1 MRKAPRGR
9 GHCRSQWCSL
19 GASLKRSLRSLA
31 IVARIGSAPVMASR
45 LAAAIIVS
53 TSACRQD
60 VTVVDSP
67 PPPPDTTSTGA
78 GGGGGSVQRARL
90 SLTLLVDYQDETVGA
105 ALGWTDGAVPGA
117 DVSVERTEAPV
128 ERRSGV
134 TDAAG
139 GVVFDSLLTGDYQVS
154 VLRGLDAAERARLPA
169 GAQDVDA
176 LGGGTAVG
184 LAAGGSSHR
193 IGVLVG
199 RRGSLVISEYWF
211 PLDLTPEASGVYPY
225 AGYLE
230 LYNQS
235 DTTIYLD
242 GKFIGH
248 TAVQYQDYP
257 NFPCTR
263 YEAWSDDSLGVWAQ
277 YVYQFPGT
285 GRYYPLLPGKATIV
299 ATDAI
304 DHRVVNPS
312 AEDLSSAEFEFAGGP
327 DNPLAADLVNVG
339 TREHYFG
346 DGVIFWGM
354 GVPFVANRVDV
365 GSLPRAYIPD
375 YSLPHVRIP
384 AEAVLDVAI
393 FLPSA
398 TRYPVCPTIV
408 HPRFARLPGAV
419 LPPGDFAPASMQR
432 RVFRQEGDKKI
443 LLRTLNSGRDF
454 VVAFP
459 RTPGRP

>member
-1 MRKAPRGR
+1 
-9 GHCRSQWCSL
+9 
-19 GASLKRSLRSLA
+19 
-31 IVARIGSAPVMASR
+31 
-45 LAAAIIVS
+45 
-53 TSACRQD
+53 
-60 VTVVDSP
+60 
-67 PPPPDTTSTGA
+67 
-78 GGGGGSVQRARL
+78 L

-139 GVVFDSLLTGDYQVS
+139 GVAFDSLLTGDYRVS

-169 GAQDVDA
+169 DAQDVDA
-176 LGGGTAVG
+176 LGGGTAIG

-193 IGVLVG
+193 IGVVVG

-211 PLDLTPEASGVYPY
+211 PMDITPEASGVYPW

-230 LYNQS
+230 LYNQA

-242 GKFIGH
+242 GKLIGNA
-248 TAVQYQDYP
+248 TVSDEDNP

-263 YEAWSDDSLGVWAQ
+263 YEAWTNDPLGVWAQ
-277 YVYQFPGT
+277 WVYQFPGT
-285 GRYYPLLPGKATIV
+285 GRDYPLPPGRATIV

-327 DNPLAADLVNVG
+327 NNPLAADLVNVG

-346 DGVIFWGM
+346 NGVIFWGW
-354 GVPFVANRVDV
+354 GVPFVANRVDA
-365 GSLPRAYIPD
+365 GSLPRANIPD
-375 YSLPHVRIP
+375 FSIPFVRIP

-393 FLPSA
+393 FLSFYARHPI
-398 TRYPVCPTIV
+398 CPTIV

-419 LPPGDFAPASMQR
+419 VPPGDWKPESMQR
-432 RVFRQEGDKKI
+432 RVFRQEGDRKI
-443 LLRTLNSGRDF
+443 LLRTLSSDRDF
-454 VVAFP
+454 VPAFP